1 MSALTKE
8 QSLDALVQNYGVDFP
23 EDVTKIG
30 EYYGNIG
37 PELYDEYMQYINFN
51 AEPYNIAPA
60 VEEILK
66 LPKDAKILDV
76 GCGTGLI
83 GKLIS
88 KMGYKNITGVDA
100 TQKFIDAAKQT

>member
-1 MSALTKE
+1 MTDALTKE

-23 EDVTKIG
+23 EDITKIG

-88 KMGYKNITGVDA
+88 KMGYNNLTGVDA
-100 TQKFIDAAKQT
+100 TAKFIEAAK